1 MARRENT
8 AAKRKK
14 QTAPPEPVAEPER
27 YFPSPHEGLTR
38 EQVSLRREQGLWN
51 RPVESPSKTVGQI
64 VRSNVF
70 TFFNLIFFI
79 LGACVIAVG
88 SFKNLLFLLVVAA
101 NTLIGIIQEIRAKR
115 VLDRL
120 TLLTAPQ
127 AAVVR
132 EGEILTVGTEELVL
146 DDVVRFAPGNQI
158 CADAVVLEGAVQ
170 VNEALVTGEA
180 RPVTRNPGDPLLSGS
195 FVTVGTCAARLERVG
210 ADSYAARLTVEAKK
224 DGRRRE
230 SEHDAFLD
238 PAGPGYSRDSGPTG
252 IGAVLASVC
261 SSGPPLSGGGGL
273 HSGGIG
279 GDDPGGAVFAHQ
291 RGAGRGR
298 YPAGQAAHPDP

>member
-1 MARRENT
+1 MWGRDKDRSERRDSHGET
-8 AAKRKK
+8 GKYAAKRKK

-115 VLDRL
+115 VLDR
-120 TLLTAPQ
+120 PD
-127 AAVVR
+127 AAHRSPGRPVVR

-180 RPVTRNPGDPLLSGS
+180 RPGHPNPATRCFRAALSPPEPVPPVWNGW
-195 FVTVGTCAARLERVG
+195 
-210 ADSYAARLTVEAKK
+210 
-224 DGRRRE
+224 GRTPTP
-230 SEHDAFLD
+230 
-238 PAGPGYSRDSGPTG
+238 PA
-252 IGAVLASVC
+252 
-261 SSGPPLSGGGGL
+261 
-273 HSGGIG
+273 
-279 GDDPGGAVFAHQ
+279 
-291 RGAGRGR
+291 
-298 YPAGQAAHPDP
+298 

>member
-101 NTLIGIIQEIRAKR
+101 NTLIGIIQEIRPSGC
-115 VLDRL
+115 
-120 TLLTAPQ
+120 LTA
-127 AAVVR
+127 
-132 EGEILTVGTEELVL
+132 
-146 DDVVRFAPGNQI
+146 
-158 CADAVVLEGAVQ
+158 
-170 VNEALVTGEA
+170 
-180 RPVTRNPGDPLLSGS
+180 
-195 FVTVGTCAARLERVG
+195 
-210 ADSYAARLTVEAKK
+210 
-224 DGRRRE
+224 
-230 SEHDAFLD
+230 
-238 PAGPGYSRDSGPTG
+238 
-252 IGAVLASVC
+252 
-261 SSGPPLSGGGGL
+261 
-273 HSGGIG
+273 
-279 GDDPGGAVFAHQ
+279 
-291 RGAGRGR
+291 
-298 YPAGQAAHPDP
+298 